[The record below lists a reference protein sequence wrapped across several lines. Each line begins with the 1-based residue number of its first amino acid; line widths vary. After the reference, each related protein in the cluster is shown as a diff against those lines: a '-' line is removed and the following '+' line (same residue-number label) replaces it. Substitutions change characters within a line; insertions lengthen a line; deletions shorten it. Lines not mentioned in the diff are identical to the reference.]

1 MLSTEIHRTPMI
13 DYFSASVNIIEQGI
27 SDAGLV
33 GPFLAFLA
41 MLMLAETCFLVALL
55 FVPKKRI
62 DREVD
67 FLRHLKRANMMLS
80 GVAVVSG
87 FIGTYAGLVQ
97 MLPALGE
104 VMGGSG
110 AEASMPVLM
119 SGLSSAFVS
128 SMIGLGVGGV
138 FGHVNDFLFT
148 LVLPVED
155 NLPAA
160 TNAASEINTESAMGQ
175 VVEEDPGAPVH
186 GVSTRGGSPLAEE
199 QPAAIR
205 ADDGRGRGDLHRHNA
220 SDTCETRSASQTTV
234 SHHRTASTAER
245 ELEDQWVT
253 QPSPENEGDKTP
265 ESSYLLDLISRVISV
280 SRFR

>member
-1 MLSTEIHRTPMI
+1 MI
-13 DYFSASVNIIEQGI
+13 DYFSASVNVIEQGI

-55 FVPKKRI
+55 FVPEKRI

-148 LVLPVED
+148 LVLPAEVDSLALANAESTVEAERAVEQVGEEGYVA
-155 NLPAA
+155 PACGV
-160 TNAASEINTESAMGQ
+160 AAQDG
-175 VVEEDPGAPVH
+175 GA
-186 GVSTRGGSPLAEE
+186 REKE
-199 QPAAIR
+199 QLSAIR
-205 ADDGRGRGDLHRHNA
+205 GDDIQD
-220 SDTCETRSASQTTV
+220 SDGLRRPAGSGCVTRSAPQTTG
-234 SHHRTASTAER
+234 SRRRTASVEKSEPKDQPATR
-245 ELEDQWVT
+245 SSPKSELGATSEA
-253 QPSPENEGDKTP
+253 
-265 ESSYLLDLISRVISV
+265 SYLVDLISRVIPV